1 MSNSQAP
8 KGILQNDNDK
18 ALKPG
23 FRAASNKKSK
33 AMAKKKQR
41 PKKGKKK

>member
-1 MSNSQAP
+1 MSKQPP
-8 KGILQNDNDK
+8 KNLLQNEKDK

-41 PKKGKKK
+41 HKKGKKK